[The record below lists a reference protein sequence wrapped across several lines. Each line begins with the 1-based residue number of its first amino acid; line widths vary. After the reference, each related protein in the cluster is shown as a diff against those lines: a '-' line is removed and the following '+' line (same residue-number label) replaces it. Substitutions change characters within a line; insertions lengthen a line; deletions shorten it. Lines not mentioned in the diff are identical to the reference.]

1 MTVQCSGHI
10 RKRVKKNGVIAWQ
23 IVVETPADY
32 ITGKRKRIYKTITGP
47 KKDAEN
53 ELRNLMFQTEKG
65 YSATTTRL
73 KVGEWVE
80 QYMETYV
87 KKRVTE
93 TTYHNYQKIVKSY
106 ILPELGGIELQKLTT
121 MDVQKWING
130 IHEKSPVSGKEVSPK
145 TLRNIFRTLSPAMKK
160 ALVLHIITE
169 DPCQFVE
176 LPRNTHKSNTHEYD
190 LNTIR
195 QIISAAEASGNIME
209 LAVPLLISTGLRR
222 GELLDLKFSDID
234 FDNKKLTVD
243 SSRVIAGKQVVVKD
257 TKTKSSVRTVYL
269 PDTIVGL
276 LKKRKVEYMK
286 NKLALGSKFN
296 DTDLVV
302 SKEDGSGYYPET
314 ISNLFYRM
322 LAKNDL
328 PHMRLHDLRAIN
340 ATVMISE
347 CKIDPRTAS
356 QRLGHSNS
364 NFTLAVYANLLKSAN
379 EDAAEKIDSALFKK
393 AEIS

>member
-1 MTVQCSGHI
+1 
-10 RKRVKKNGVIAWQ
+10 
-23 IVVETPADY
+23 
-32 ITGKRKRIYKTITGP
+32 
-47 KKDAEN
+47 
-53 ELRNLMFQTEKG
+53 
-65 YSATTTRL
+65 
-73 KVGEWVE
+73 
-80 QYMETYV
+80 
-87 KKRVTE
+87 
-93 TTYHNYQKIVKSY
+93 
-106 ILPELGGIELQKLTT
+106 
-121 MDVQKWING
+121 
-130 IHEKSPVSGKEVSPK
+130 
-145 TLRNIFRTLSPAMKK
+145 
-160 ALVLHIITE
+160 
-169 DPCQFVE
+169 
-176 LPRNTHKSNTHEYD
+176 

-209 LAVPLLISTGLRR
+209 LVVPLLISTGLRR

-243 SSRVIAGKQVVVKD
+243 SSRVIAGKKVVVKD

-269 PDTIVGL
+269 PETIVSL

-296 DTDLVV
+296 DTDLVI

-364 NFTLAVYANLLKSAN
+364 NFTLSVYANLLKSAN
-379 EDAAEKIDSALFKK
+379 EDAAEKLDSALFKK

>member
-1 MTVQCSGHI
+1 M
-10 RKRVKKNGVIAWQ
+10 
-23 IVVETPADY
+23 
-32 ITGKRKRIYKTITGP
+32 
-47 KKDAEN
+47 
-53 ELRNLMFQTEKG
+53 MFQTEKG
-65 YSATTTRL
+65 YSTTTTRL

-80 QYMETYV
+80 QYLETYV

-93 TTYHNYQKIVKSY
+93 TTYNNYQKIVKSY
-106 ILPELGGIELQKLTT
+106 ILPELGGIEIQKLTT
-121 MDVQKWING
+121 MDVQNWINR
-130 IHEKSPVSGKEVSPK
+130 IQEKSPVSGKEVSPK

-176 LPRNTHKSNTHEYD
+176 LPRNTHKSNNYEYD
-190 LNTIR
+190 LSTIR
-195 QIISAAEASGNIME
+195 RIISAAEASGNIME
-209 LAVPLLISTGLRR
+209 LVVPLLISTGLRR

-234 FDNKKLTVD
+234 FENKKFTVD
-243 SSRVIAGKQVVVKD
+243 SSRVVAGKEVVVKD
-257 TKTKSSVRTVYL
+257 TKTKSSVRTIYL
-269 PDTIVGL
+269 PETIVAL

-286 NKLALGSKFN
+286 NKLAYGPEFN
-296 DTDLVV
+296 DTDLVI
-302 SKEDGSGYYPET
+302 SKEDGSAYYPET

-356 QRLGHSNS
+356 SRLGHSNS

-379 EDAAEKIDSALFKK
+379 EDAAEKLDSALFKNTN
-393 AEIS
+393 IS